1 MSFGY
6 TNLLSAGGATEK
18 LIILSLPKLI
28 FELMLFH
35 RRLIPKIPVFLVF
48 PLSLHHISRKDPE
61 IHINHKCNAKK
72 TENTGPGK
80 QIHNQTK
87 QHRKRQCPGKLIH
100 PISPHHKPK
109 YLFSQTY
116 HPLFFVSRQRYPS
129 MPFPIRFAS
138 THKTAF
144 PVPYGTKS
152 AAYSVKL

>member
-6 TNLLSAGGATEK
+6 TNLLSAGGTTEK

-28 FELMLFH
+28 FKLILFH
-35 RRLIPKIPVFLVF
+35 RCLIPVVSVFLVF
-48 PLSLHHISRKDPE
+48 PLSFHHIFGKDPE
-61 IHINHKCNAKK
+61 IHINHKCDAKK

-116 HPLFFVSRQRYPS
+116 HPLFFVSCQRFYS
-129 MPFPIRFAS
+129 KPFPFLLAF

-144 PVPYGTKS
+144 SRPLWNEKCC
-152 AAYSVKL
+152 LQC